1 MSVNLLPVIHMKLY
15 RIILSL
21 TQAGSLR
28 SNFKAEELPRL
39 EREFKLNNFCNSWEI
54 IARWISNEI
63 YNIQWRTFSNSSE
76 WLFSTSNYQT
86 KCSKGIHRRK

>member
-1 MSVNLLPVIHMKLY
+1 MSLISVIINHYLHFYVKSLRKENGKNFLMFHVSEPDLLPVIHMKLY

-39 EREFKLNNFCNSWEI
+39 EKRV
-54 IARWISNEI
+54 
-63 YNIQWRTFSNSSE
+63 
-76 WLFSTSNYQT
+76 
-86 KCSKGIHRRK
+86 

>member
-39 EREFKLNNFCNSWEI
+39 EKWV
-54 IARWISNEI
+54 
-63 YNIQWRTFSNSSE
+63 Q
-76 WLFSTSNYQT
+76 
-86 KCSKGIHRRK
+86 SK